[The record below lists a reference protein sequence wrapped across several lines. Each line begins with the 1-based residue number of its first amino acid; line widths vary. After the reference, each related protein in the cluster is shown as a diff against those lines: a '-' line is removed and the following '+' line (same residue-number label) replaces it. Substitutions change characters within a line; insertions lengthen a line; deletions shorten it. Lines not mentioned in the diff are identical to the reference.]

1 MVPITYLIYLG
12 LIAFALIFLGAAQSF
27 PGAFS
32 PRDIGPAALP
42 QGLAIIMIVLIL
54 VDAIIS
60 RRRARKIPV
69 SDVLL
74 VCIVAGVMGASIWLT
89 HYLGLFVVL
98 PVALFV
104 GLWLSG
110 SKRLIANLLYSLLFP
125 AALWIVFDQLL
136 LIPLTS
142 F

>member
-1 MVPITYLIYLG
+1 MIPITYLIYAG

-27 PGAFS
+27 PGALS

-42 QGLAIIMIVLIL
+42 QGLAILMIVLI
-54 VDAIIS
+54 VADAIVS
-60 RRRARKIPV
+60 RHRARKMPI
-69 SDVLL
+69 SDALL
-74 VCIVAGVMGASIWLT
+74 AGAVIVIMGGAVWLAQ
-89 HYLGLFVVL
+89 HLGFFVVL

-110 SKRLIANLLYSLLFP
+110 SRRLLANLLYSLLLP
-125 AALWIVFDQLL
+125 AALWYFFDQLL
-136 LIPLTS
+136 LIPLAD